1 MGRLPESRWNYRQT
15 PAIGDSRE
23 CFRDDPSPSIQSCRR
38 NASPFEPAT
47 VASAFDPHVRGVRG
61 TAFCSVS
68 FPDTESLNSRALSPN
83 LPHSPTTS
91 VSKTSSLRYDHVR
104 HPALCTG
111 KDGKRLGLGER
122 TALAQPHLE
131 SLHRRKEMGLLFWR
145 QSRKWGDTPG
155 ETACTGKA
163 HPATGAD
170 FRVARCAERTRS
182 DHGAFGR
189 APRVADRRNPG
200 SELDVSGFH
209 FRSAPSGAS
218 SLSRNSR
225 NAENQTQPQNRPL
238 AAIVSRGA
246 HASQSSTKDG
256 KQRRR
261 SGVSYRNGTPYSD
274 TNLLRQH
281 LKPAGRYLEY
291 LG

>member
-1 MGRLPESRWNYRQT
+1 MVGRLPESRWNYRQT

-38 NASPFEPAT
+38 NASPIEPGT

-68 FPDTESLNSRALSPN
+68 LPDTESLNSKALSPN
-83 LPHSPTTS
+83 LPHSPITS

-104 HPALCTG
+104 HPALCAG

-122 TALAQPHLE
+122 TALPQPHLE

-182 DHGAFGR
+182 DHGRLRIGEILGLSWTSLDSTSGQL
-189 APRVADRRNPG
+189 RVEQALYRGTLGTPKTKRSRRTVP
-200 SELDVSGFH
+200 L
-209 FRSAPSGAS
+209 PQ
-218 SLSRNSR
+218 SLVVALTRLK
-225 NAENQTQPQNRPL
+225 A
-238 AAIVSRGA
+238 
-246 HASQSSTKDG
+246 
-256 KQRRR
+256 QRRTAN
-261 SGVSYRNGTPYSD
+261 SEDDLVFLTRNGTPYSD